1 MAKTMEKCCLNAFMT
16 GFEFLKSIK
25 FIFLPHYLVY
35 LLFCF
40 TTCMANKV
48 DQKDLY
54 KYLGSTCSR
63 TKHYACHMQLTM
75 RIARRCTALLLPRAL
90 PLGQTVG
97 RTQHRSYRRD
107 AMLARVLAMALCLG
121 LSVRQKSMFY

>member
-63 TKHYACHMQLTM
+63 TKHYATRLSYAADNAH
-75 RIARRCTALLLPRAL
+75 RP
-90 PLGQTVG
+90 PLHGFAVAACSAPGTDG
-97 RTQHRSYRRD
+97 RTNTASFLP
-107 AMLARVLAMALCLG
+107 A
-121 LSVRQKSMFY
+121 

>member
-1 MAKTMEKCCLNAFMT
+1 
-16 GFEFLKSIK
+16 
-25 FIFLPHYLVY
+25 
-35 LLFCF
+35 
-40 TTCMANKV
+40 
-48 DQKDLY
+48 
-54 KYLGSTCSR
+54 
-63 TKHYACHMQLTM
+63 MQLTM

-121 LSVRQKSMFY
+121 LSVRQKSVFYRNRWTDRADV